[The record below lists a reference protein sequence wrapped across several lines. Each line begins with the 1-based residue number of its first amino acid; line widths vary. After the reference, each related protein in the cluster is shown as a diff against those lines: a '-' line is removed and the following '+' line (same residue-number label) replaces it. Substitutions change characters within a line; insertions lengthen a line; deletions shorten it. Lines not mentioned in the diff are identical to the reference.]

1 MSHKRFTMEELA
13 NISDKKLLLI
23 LVQERKSGC
32 TNIHAPLYRRLTT
45 LERRLTEADVLNE
58 KGNDR
63 IYI

>member
-1 MSHKRFTMEELA
+1 MKELA
-13 NISDKKLLLI
+13 EISDKDLI
-23 LVQERKSGC
+23 LKLIQERKSGC

-45 LERRLTEADVLNE
+45 LERRLTEADVLKE